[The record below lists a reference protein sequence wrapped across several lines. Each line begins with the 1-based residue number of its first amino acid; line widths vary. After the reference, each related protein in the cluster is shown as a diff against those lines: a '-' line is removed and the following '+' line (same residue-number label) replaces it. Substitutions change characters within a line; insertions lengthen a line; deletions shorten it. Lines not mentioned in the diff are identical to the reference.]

1 MNSCKEYG
9 LPTPKI
15 EEQNDFM
22 DIEIVRSQDNLQTI
36 KSKIR
41 PIAAD
46 YGRLW
51 PIASDYLKKESNY
64 NYIYWITTK

>member
-15 EEQNDFM
+15 EEQNDFL

-41 PIAAD
+41 PITAD
-46 YGRLW
+46 YGRLFRKNF
-51 PIASDYLKKESNY
+51 SMTLF
-64 NYIYWITTK
+64 TKPTPNR